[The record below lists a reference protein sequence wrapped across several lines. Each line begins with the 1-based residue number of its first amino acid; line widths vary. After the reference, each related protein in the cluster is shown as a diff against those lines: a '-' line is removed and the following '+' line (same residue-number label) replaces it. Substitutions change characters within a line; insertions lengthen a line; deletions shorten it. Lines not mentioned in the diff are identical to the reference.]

1 MKDSQVVA
9 KRQSVAVLGAGSWG
23 TALALVLAR
32 NGHETTLWGHRTGHV
47 EQMVQHRC
55 NQRYLPGIV
64 FPDVLT
70 VSSSISEALSKST
83 SIVIAV
89 PSHAFREVVQAIAA
103 AECSARHCIWA
114 SKGFESGSG
123 KLLHT
128 VFLEEVGEDKPY
140 GVISGPTFAAEVAA
154 ELPTAVTIAA
164 SSTSAANFFAQLFH
178 NENFRVYTNS
188 DVAGVEVGG
197 ALKNVFAIAAGIS
210 DGLGFGANARAAL
223 VTRGI
228 AEMARF
234 GVTMGGVQETFMG
247 LSGVG
252 DLLMTC
258 TDDQSR
264 NRRFGLAL
272 GRGETIDAAM
282 ASIDQVVEGYQAT
295 LEAHRC
301 ADDNDIEM
309 PIVEQVYQVLYSDR
323 KPADAVHQLLG
334 REQKSEV

>member
-1 MKDSQVVA
+1 MSCPI
-9 KRQSVAVLGAGSWG
+9 AVLGAGSWG

-32 NGHETTLWGHRTGHV
+32 NGHNVHLWGHHSKHV
-47 EQMVQHRC
+47 EQMAQQRC
-55 NQRYLPGIV
+55 NQRYLPGV
-64 FPDVLT
+64 LFPDTLQLNH
-70 VSSSISEALSKST
+70 SISQILAIT
-83 SIVIAV
+83 SRILIAV
-89 PSHAFREVVQAIAA
+89 PSHAFREVVQAIIATG
-103 AECSARHCIWA
+103 CSISHCVWA
-114 SKGFESGSG
+114 TKGFESGSG

-128 VFLEEVGEDKPY
+128 VFLEEMDKPFPY

-154 ELPTAVTIAA
+154 GLPTAVTIAA
-164 SSTSAANFFAQLFH
+164 SDQTTAESFAQLFH
-178 NENFRVYTNS
+178 NENFRVYTS
-188 DVAGVEVGG
+188 PDMTGVEVGG

-234 GVTMGGVQETFMG
+234 GVILGGARETFMG
-247 LSGVG
+247 LSGIG

-272 GRGETIDAAM
+272 GRGETIQSAITH
-282 ASIDQVVEGYQAT
+282 IDQVVEGYQAA

-301 ADDNDIEM
+301 ASKYGLDM
-309 PIVEQVYQVLYSDR
+309 PIIEQVYQVLYCAR
-323 KPADAVHQLLG
+323 KPVDAVSQLLG
-334 REQKSEV
+334 REQKAEIPS

>member
-1 MKDSQVVA
+1 MCCSI
-9 KRQSVAVLGAGSWG
+9 AVLGAGSWG

-32 NGHETTLWGHRTGHV
+32 NGHQVYLWGHHDKHV
-47 EQMVQHRC
+47 EQMVEQRC
-55 NQRYLPGIV
+55 NSRYLPGVV
-64 FPDVLT
+64 FPDTLQL
-70 VSSSISEALSKST
+70 SSSISEILAT
-83 SIVIAV
+83 TRRIIIAV

-103 AECSARHCIWA
+103 TGCAVSHCMWA
-114 SKGFESGSG
+114 TKGFESGSG
-123 KLLHT
+123 KLLHA
-128 VFLEEVGEDKPY
+128 VFLEEMGERFPY

-154 ELPTAVTIAA
+154 GLPTAVTIAA
-164 SSTSAANFFAQLFH
+164 SDLPAAEKFAQLFH
-178 NENFRVYTNS
+178 NDNFRVYTS
-188 DVAGVEVGG
+188 DDVAGVEVGG

-234 GVTMGGVQETFMG
+234 GVTLGGSRETFMG
-247 LSGVG
+247 LSGIG

-272 GRGETIDAAM
+272 GRGATIQTAITG
-282 ASIDQVVEGYQAT
+282 IDQVVEGYQAA

-301 ADDNDIEM
+301 AREYSLDM
-309 PIVEQVYQVLYSDR
+309 PIVEQVYQVLYCAR
-323 KPADAVHQLLG
+323 KPVDAVYQLLG
-334 REQKSEV
+334 RQQKAEIPE